1 MTFQGELKPG
11 WNISGFKCQLPSRK
25 DTKKPLEVQSCH
37 PNGLMHDRCFC
48 SSDPQ
53 AWFSSQVSSQVQLF
67 VLVCSDLIWRPATCS
82 PKSDWRELCT
92 HSVSCCQPAL
102 SCLHSSPVLILCRE
116 TSPALP
122 HLVVLFFHFLP
133 TISTSLLPWISSSL
147 LCSFGHNFLCFPSYF
162 SLQTAFRHGTESQI
176 CATMF
181 LFTDCLQE
189 TSGFME

>member
-1 MTFQGELKPG
+1 
-11 WNISGFKCQLPSRK
+11 
-25 DTKKPLEVQSCH
+25 
-37 PNGLMHDRCFC
+37 MHDRCFC

-102 SCLHSSPVLILCRE
+102 SCLHSSPVLILCQE

-133 TISTSLLPWISSSL
+133 TISTSLLPWISISL

-181 LFTDCLQE
+181 LFTDRLQE
-189 TSGFME
+189 TSGFMEQDRAIWDPGAVVLPTLASQSGFAASTAPGN